1 MGMTVAGMAMASE
14 LRKCCHMSGES
25 LVDDENV
32 SR

>member
-1 MGMTVAGMAMASE
+1 MTVAGTVIATE

-25 LVDDENV
+25 VVERENV